1 MELLAAIWVGVI
13 ETLDRKRVYGDLVS
27 IAKEQL
33 KDGIKS
39 MTAQITKSENELSE
53 LSTQIK
59 TNRDKL
65 SKDALKKLLVRS
77 RRVRTCLR
85 SDNNKLMLMEG
96 QLETMENNEVNK
108 TVLASLQSSAK
119 AMQHMGLSKDLQ
131 RTDEVISELEAGMGY
146 VQDINSTVG
155 TTVGQLD
162 FGLDDDSLE
171 SELNLILG
179 IEQPQNVLT
188 HLSQRVSV
196 ENTEQQPSLDV
207 DICNPVTA
215 NSVANNVEL
224 TSDRIMSEQMA

>member
-33 KDGIKS
+33 KDGITS
-39 MTAQITKSENELSE
+39 MTAQITRSENELTE

-59 TNRDKL
+59 TNRDKI

-131 RTDEVISELEAGMGY
+131 RTDEVISELEAGMSY
-146 VQDINSTVG
+146 VQDINCTVG

-162 FGLDDDSLE
+162 FGLDDASLE

-179 IEQPQNVLT
+179 IEQPQKVLT
-188 HLSQRVSV
+188 HWSQGVLVENSEKQPSPNADICSPVTTSSITNSV
-196 ENTEQQPSLDV
+196 ELPSDHIACEQP
-207 DICNPVTA
+207 
-215 NSVANNVEL
+215 
-224 TSDRIMSEQMA
+224 M